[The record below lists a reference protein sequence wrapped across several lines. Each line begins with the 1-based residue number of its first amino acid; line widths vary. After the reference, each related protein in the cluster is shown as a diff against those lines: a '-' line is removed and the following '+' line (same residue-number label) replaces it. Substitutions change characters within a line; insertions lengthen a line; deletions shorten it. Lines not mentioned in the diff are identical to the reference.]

1 MLLFQIRF
9 PTVGGKANE
18 NLRMCPYFDRC
29 AKHGESP
36 LHYKWGKI
44 VIMIS
49 KWVCDRWRYNA
60 PIQGCTIDGVK

>member
-1 MLLFQIRF
+1 LWQKAVKIGGKILNMLLFQIRF

-36 LHYKWGKI
+36 LHHKWGEI

-49 KWVCDRWRYNA
+49 KWVCDR
-60 PIQGCTIDGVK
+60 